1 MDDETR
7 AALADIKQGIAN
19 LTASVALV
27 ARHQTIQGEKIT
39 RILDVLAPEDAE
51 EEEEKG
57 PTTAELLGRIMT
69 ANAKAVKEMTAQLT
83 GISEAVEGVPGHTVQ
98 AMGQAFSIPERTPK

>member
-1 MDDETR
+1 MDEETR

-19 LTASVALV
+19 LTAGVALV

-39 RILDVLAPEDAE
+39 RILDVLAPEED

-57 PTTAELLGRIMT
+57 PTTAELLGRLMA
-69 ANAKAVKEMTAQLT
+69 ANAKAVKEIKAHLT
-83 GISEAVEGVPGHTVQ
+83 EISGAVDGVPANTVQ
-98 AMGQAFSIPERTPK
+98 EMGQAFNMPGKKPE

>member
-1 MDDETR
+1 MDEDTR
-7 AALADIKQGIAN
+7 AALAAIQTGIAN

-27 ARHQTIQGEKIT
+27 ARHQTIQGEKIS
-39 RILDVLAPEDAE
+39 RILDVLVPEED

-57 PTTAELLGRIMT
+57 PTTAELLGRMMA

-83 GISEAVEGVPGHTVQ
+83 EISGAVEGVPVNTVQ
-98 AMGQAFSIPERTPK
+98 AMGQAFNMPERKPG